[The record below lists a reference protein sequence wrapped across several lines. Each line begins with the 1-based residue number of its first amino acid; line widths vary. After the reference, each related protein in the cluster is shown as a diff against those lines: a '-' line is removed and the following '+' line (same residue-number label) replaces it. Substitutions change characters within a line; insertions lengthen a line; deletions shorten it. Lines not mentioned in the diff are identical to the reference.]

1 MSLSLPAVYV
11 NANDCASATLGISNT
26 GDSALSSIT
35 LESYTITDCC
45 SITPGQTSIYSIS
58 AGSSR
63 NVFLQVCASKY
74 AAKGDYE
81 KDIEVKATGLTKRIK
96 LYVYVTKNYGEV
108 LLDRLNA
115 VEASLNALDTT
126 AFDTVQMGLYSM
138 AREQIELA
146 KTYLAAVNYDGT
158 ESALDKA
165 EDYISQIRSHVPQAM
180 DLSWLMW
187 LVLPMVLVGLM
198 GFGGWWFLIRKRTGA
213 YKYKPPRYYP
223 VTPVP
228 QKIDKGFLL
237 KELKVLEKKVLGINI
252 NRLGATERYHYE
264 KAKHALERME
274 HHIMQDNILS
284 AKTLLNEAETAL
296 RVLESRL
303 LSFDIIKKTEGF
315 NP

>member
-1 MSLSLPAVYV
+1 MYV
-11 NANDCASATLGISNT
+11 NANDCASATLSISNT
-26 GDSALSSIT
+26 GDSDLSSIT
-35 LESYTITDCC
+35 LESYTIADCC
-45 SITPGQTSIYSIS
+45 SITPGQTSISSIS
-58 AGSSR
+58 GGSSR
-63 NVFLQVCASKY
+63 NVFLQVCANKY
-74 AAKGDYE
+74 AAKGGYE
-81 KDIEVKATGLTKRIK
+81 KEIEVKATGLTKRIK

-138 AREQIELA
+138 AKEQIELA
-146 KTYLAAVNYDGT
+146 KTYLAAVNYDGA
-158 ESALDKA
+158 EDAIQSA

-198 GFGGWWFLIRKRTGA
+198 GFGGWWFLIRGRTRA

-228 QKIDKGFLL
+228 QKIDRGFLL
-237 KELKVLEKKVLGINI
+237 KELKVLEKKVLGIRGD
-252 NRLGATERYHYE
+252 RLGATERYHYE

-303 LSFDIIKKTEGF
+303 LSFDIIKKSEGF